1 MHQDVIKVHQA
12 LLTGNTR
19 KHLVHQPH
27 KGGRGIAKSKTEDLE
42 LPQPSSDVDAEGF
55 LGFGLWRERY
65 LVISTAKIQ
74 GGQPG

>member
-19 KHLVHQPH
+19 KHLVHQPR

-42 LPQPSSDVDAEGF
+42 LPQPSSGAEGC
-55 LGFGLWRERY
+55 LGSGLWRERN